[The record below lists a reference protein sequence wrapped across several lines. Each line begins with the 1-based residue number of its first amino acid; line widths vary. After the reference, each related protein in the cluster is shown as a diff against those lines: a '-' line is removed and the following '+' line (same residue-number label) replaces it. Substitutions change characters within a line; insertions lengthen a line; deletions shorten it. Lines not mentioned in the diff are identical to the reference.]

1 MEKITGTTEINHSI
15 KCKLGLTIDEYCF
28 IDFLH
33 KCYKK
38 KEKVTLAMCWKQLGF
53 DEIKSKSIK
62 ADLLQLCFIR
72 RDEELKTY
80 YPCQQWLDE
89 FETKKPKQTI
99 EYPDNF
105 SDKRIEIFNTWFAY
119 KKDIKDF
126 YKSQKS
132 IDMLFKKFKDVPDD
146 AMELYINNSIAM
158 GYKGIFEVRNVTGLA
173 IKEVVKPP
181 LRRLT
186 KEETNNL
193 F

>member
-1 MEKITGTTEINHSI
+1 MEKITRTTEINHSI
-15 KCKLGLTIDEYCF
+15 RCKLGISVDEYCF
-28 IDFLH
+28 IDLLY

-38 KEKVTLAMCWKQLGF
+38 KERVTLALCWKHLGF
-53 DEIKSKSIK
+53 DELKAKSIK
-62 ADLLQLCFIR
+62 ADLLELCFIK
-72 RDEELKTY
+72 RDEENKTY
-80 YPCQQWLDE
+80 IPCRQWLDE

-105 SDKRIEIFNTWFAY
+105 SDKRIEIFSTWLAY

-146 AMELYINNSIAM
+146 VLELWVDNSIAM
-158 GYKGIFEVRNVTGLA
+158 GYKGIFEVRSVAGMA
-173 IKEVVKPP
+173 VKDVVKAP

-186 KEETNNL
+186 KEETENL